1 MKLSTTALSAA
12 TRRALALCAAVVLGA
27 GALWTLSS
35 RAQDGKGADA
45 AKKAGNRPAL
55 TVTLVSPQSAEW
67 PLSIAAS
74 GNVVAWQEAIIGAE
88 ISGFR
93 VVEVLANVGDS
104 VRRGQLLAR
113 ISSDHVAADAA
124 QARAGLAEAQAML
137 AEARANAERARQVQA
152 SGALSAQQISQYLTA
167 EQTAQARVTAAQ
179 ASVQAAELR
188 LAQTR
193 VLAPDDGV
201 ISARSAAVGSL
212 AQPGQ
217 EMFRLIRG
225 NRLEWRAEV
234 TATELARIRPGMTT
248 LLQLPGADA
257 RIAGKVRMVAPTVD
271 PQTRNALVYVDL
283 PAGTGARAGMF
294 ARGELQLGKAAALT
308 LPQTAVVMR
317 DGFSYAFRV
326 GADNR
331 VSEVKIE
338 VGRRVGDRVEV
349 VRGMGADT
357 KVVASGVG
365 VLAEGDLVRV
375 TDAAPAAPAKAAP
388 AAPAP
393 ASAPVR
399 K

>member
-1 MKLSTTALSAA
+1 MKLSTTALSAG

-35 RAQDGKGADA
+35 RAQDSKGGDA

-113 ISSDHVAADAA
+113 ISSDNVAADAA

-234 TATELARIRPGMTT
+234 TAGELARIRPGMTA
-248 LLQLPGADA
+248 LLQLPGLDG
-257 RIAGKVRMVAPTVD
+257 RVTGKVRMVAPTVD

-283 PAGTGARAGMF
+283 PAGSGARAGMF
-294 ARGELQLGKAAALT
+294 ARGELQLGKATALT

-349 VRGMGADT
+349 TRGIGADT

-365 VLAEGDLVRV
+365 FLADGDLVRV
-375 TDAAPAAPAKAAP
+375 TEAAQAAPSKAAP

-393 ASAPVR
+393 ATAPAR

>member
-113 ISSDHVAADAA
+113 ISSDNVAADAA

-349 VRGMGADT
+349 VRGIGADT

-365 VLAEGDLVRV
+365 FLADGDLVRV
-375 TDAAPAAPAKAAP
+375 TEAAPAAPAKAAP

>member
-1 MKLSTTALSAA
+1 MRLPDSLLSP
-12 TRRALALCAAVVLGA
+12 RRALALTAVLMLAAI
-27 GALWTLSS
+27 ALWSLSS
-35 RAQDGKGADA
+35 RAQDGKAADA
-45 AKKAGNRPAL
+45 AKKGGNRPAL
-55 TVTLVSPQSAEW
+55 TVALVAPQRAEW
-67 PLSIAAS
+67 PLSIAVS
-74 GNVVAWQEAIIGAE
+74 GNVAAWQEAIIGAE

-113 ISSDHVAADAA
+113 ISSDNIGAETA

-167 EQTAQARVTAAQ
+167 EQTAQARLTAAQ
-179 ASVQAAELR
+179 ANVQAAELR
-188 LAQTR
+188 LSQTR

-201 ISARSAAVGSL
+201 ISARTTAVGSL

-234 TATELARIRPGMTT
+234 TATELARVRPGMTAM
-248 LLQLPGADA
+248 LQLPGSDA
-257 RIAGKVRMVAPTVD
+257 RVAGKVRMIAPTVD

-283 PAGTGARAGMF
+283 PPGSSARAGMF
-294 ARGELQLGKAAALT
+294 ARGDLQLGSAAALT
-308 LPQTAVVMR
+308 LPQTAVVLR
-317 DGFSYAFRV
+317 DGFAYVFKV

-331 VSEVKIE
+331 VAEVKID
-338 VGRRVGDRVEV
+338 VGRRVGERVEV
-349 VRGMGADT
+349 VRGIGADT
-357 KVVASGVG
+357 RVVASGAG
-365 VLAEGDLVRV
+365 FLADGDLVRV
-375 TDAAPAAPAKAAP
+375 TEAAPAASAATAP
-388 AAPAP
+388 TSVSAPAP
-393 ASAPVR
+393 APAR

>member
-1 MKLSTTALSAA
+1 MKLSTTAFSAG

-45 AKKAGNRPAL
+45 ARKSGNRPAL
-55 TVTLVSPQSAEW
+55 TVTLVSPQTAEW

-93 VVEVLANVGDS
+93 VVEVLANVGDT
-104 VRRGQLLAR
+104 VRRSQLLAR
-113 ISSDHVAADAA
+113 ISSDNVAADAA

-248 LLQLPGADA
+248 LLQLPGAEA

-283 PAGTGARAGMF
+283 PAGSSARAGMF
-294 ARGELQLGKAAALT
+294 ARGELQLGRTAALT

-338 VGRRVGDRVEV
+338 VGRRVGDSVEV
-349 VRGMGADT
+349 MRGIGADT

-365 VLAEGDLVRV
+365 FLADGDLVRV
-375 TDAAPAAPAKAAP
+375 TDAAPAAPSKAAP

-393 ASAPVR
+393 ATAPAR

>member
-113 ISSDHVAADAA
+113 ISSDNVAADAA

-349 VRGMGADT
+349 VRGIGDDT

-365 VLAEGDLVRV
+365 FLADGDLVRV
-375 TDAAPAAPAKAAP
+375 TEAAPAAPAKAAP

>member
-1 MKLSTTALSAA
+1 MKLSTTALSAG

-113 ISSDHVAADAA
+113 ISSDNVAADAA

-234 TATELARIRPGMTT
+234 TAGELARIRPGMTA
-248 LLQLPGADA
+248 LLQLPGLDG
-257 RIAGKVRMVAPTVD
+257 RVTGKVRMVAPTVD

-283 PAGTGARAGMF
+283 PAGSGARAGMF

-349 VRGMGADT
+349 TRGIGADT

-365 VLAEGDLVRV
+365 FLADGDLVRV
-375 TDAAPAAPAKAAP
+375 TEAAPAAPAKAAP

-393 ASAPVR
+393 ATAPAR

>member
-1 MKLSTTALSAA
+1 
-12 TRRALALCAAVVLGA
+12 
-27 GALWTLSS
+27 
-35 RAQDGKGADA
+35 
-45 AKKAGNRPAL
+45 
-55 TVTLVSPQSAEW
+55 
-67 PLSIAAS
+67 
-74 GNVVAWQEAIIGAE
+74 
-88 ISGFR
+88 
-93 VVEVLANVGDS
+93 
-104 VRRGQLLAR
+104 
-113 ISSDHVAADAA
+113 
-124 QARAGLAEAQAML
+124 
-137 AEARANAERARQVQA
+137 
-152 SGALSAQQISQYLTA
+152 
-167 EQTAQARVTAAQ
+167 
-179 ASVQAAELR
+179 
-188 LAQTR
+188 
-193 VLAPDDGV
+193 
-201 ISARSAAVGSL
+201 
-212 AQPGQ
+212 
-217 EMFRLIRG
+217 MFRLIRG

-349 VRGMGADT
+349 VRGIGADT

-365 VLAEGDLVRV
+365 FLADGDLVRV
-375 TDAAPAAPAKAAP
+375 TEAAPAAPAKTAP

>member
-1 MKLSTTALSAA
+1 
-12 TRRALALCAAVVLGA
+12 
-27 GALWTLSS
+27 
-35 RAQDGKGADA
+35 
-45 AKKAGNRPAL
+45 
-55 TVTLVSPQSAEW
+55 
-67 PLSIAAS
+67 
-74 GNVVAWQEAIIGAE
+74 
-88 ISGFR
+88 
-93 VVEVLANVGDS
+93 VLANVGDS

-113 ISSDHVAADAA
+113 ISSDNVAADAA

-167 EQTAQARVTAAQ
+167 EQTAQARLTAAQ
-179 ASVQAAELR
+179 ANVQAAELR
-188 LAQTR
+188 LSQTR

-234 TATELARIRPGMTT
+234 TASELARIRPGMTA
-248 LLQLPGADA
+248 LVQLPGIEG
-257 RIAGKVRMVAPTVD
+257 RVTGKVRMVAPTVD

-283 PAGTGARAGMF
+283 PPGSGARAGMF

-317 DGFSYAFRV
+317 DGFAYVFKV

-331 VSEVKIE
+331 VAEVKIE

-349 VRGMGADT
+349 VRGIGADT
-357 KVVASGVG
+357 RVVASGAG
-365 VLAEGDLVRV
+365 FLADGDLVRV
-375 TDAAPAAPAKAAP
+375 TEALPAAPAKAAP
-388 AAPAP
+388 AAPSTATAP
-393 ASAPVR
+393 AR

>member
-1 MKLSTTALSAA
+1 MKPSFPFPTFG
-12 TRRALALCAAVVLGA
+12 RHRALALLAAAALGA
-27 GALWTLSS
+27 IALWAVAS

-55 TVTLVSPQSAEW
+55 TVALVSPQSAEW

-113 ISSDHVAADAA
+113 ISSDNVAADAA

-167 EQTAQARVTAAQ
+167 EQTAQARLTAAQ
-179 ASVQAAELR
+179 ANVQAAELR
-188 LAQTR
+188 LSQTR

-234 TATELARIRPGMTT
+234 TASELARIRPGMTA
-248 LLQLPGADA
+248 LVQLPGIEG
-257 RIAGKVRMVAPTVD
+257 RVTGKVRMVAPTVD

-283 PAGTGARAGMF
+283 PPGSGARAGMF

-317 DGFSYAFRV
+317 DGFAYVFKV

-331 VSEVKIE
+331 VAEVKIE

-349 VRGMGADT
+349 VRGIGADT
-357 KVVASGVG
+357 RVVASGAG
-365 VLAEGDLVRV
+365 FLADGDLVRV
-375 TDAAPAAPAKAAP
+375 TEALPAAPAKAAP
-388 AAPAP
+388 AAPSTATAP
-393 ASAPVR
+393 AR

>member
-1 MKLSTTALSAA
+1 
-12 TRRALALCAAVVLGA
+12 
-27 GALWTLSS
+27 
-35 RAQDGKGADA
+35 
-45 AKKAGNRPAL
+45 
-55 TVTLVSPQSAEW
+55 
-67 PLSIAAS
+67 
-74 GNVVAWQEAIIGAE
+74 
-88 ISGFR
+88 
-93 VVEVLANVGDS
+93 VLANVGDS

-113 ISSDHVAADAA
+113 ISSDNVAADAA

-167 EQTAQARVTAAQ
+167 EQTAQARLTAAQ

-234 TATELARIRPGMTT
+234 TSGELARIRPGMTA
-248 LLQLPGADA
+248 LLQLPGIEG
-257 RIAGKVRMVAPTVD
+257 RVTGKVRMVAPTVD

-283 PAGTGARAGMF
+283 PAGSGARAGMF
-294 ARGELQLGKAAALT
+294 ARGELQLGKATALT

-338 VGRRVGDRVEV
+338 VGRRVGERVEIT
-349 VRGMGADT
+349 RGIGADV
-357 KVVASGVG
+357 KVVASGAG
-365 VLAEGDLVRV
+365 FLADGDLVRV
-375 TDAAPAAPAKAAP
+375 TEAAPAAPSKTAP

-393 ASAPVR
+393 ATAPAR

>member
-1 MKLSTTALSAA
+1 MKLSTTAVSAA
-12 TRRALALCAAVVLGA
+12 TRRTLALCAAVVLGA

-45 AKKAGNRPAL
+45 AKKGGNRPAL
-55 TVTLVSPQSAEW
+55 TVALVSPQGAEW

-113 ISSDHVAADAA
+113 ISSDNVAADAA

-234 TATELARIRPGMTT
+234 TAGELARIRPGMTA
-248 LLQLPGADA
+248 LLQLPGLDG
-257 RIAGKVRMVAPTVD
+257 RVTGKVRMVAPTVD

-283 PAGTGARAGMF
+283 PAGSGARAGMF

-349 VRGMGADT
+349 TRGISADT

-365 VLAEGDLVRV
+365 FLADGDLVRV
-375 TDAAPAAPAKAAP
+375 TEAAPAAPAKAAP

-393 ASAPVR
+393 ATAPAR

>member
-113 ISSDHVAADAA
+113 ISSDNVAADAA

-349 VRGMGADT
+349 VRGIGADT

-365 VLAEGDLVRV
+365 FLADGDLVRV
-375 TDAAPAAPAKAAP
+375 VPAPAAK
-388 AAPAP
+388 
-393 ASAPVR
+393 
-399 K
+399 